1 MNMLI
6 KSLKLENF
14 RQFKGIS
21 VINFSCNPAQNVTII
36 LGDNTYG
43 KTTILQA
50 FNWCFYG
57 KAVFSNPDFLL
68 NYEIKESMKAADEV
82 NVSVEVVIS
91 HNGKEYRIVRS
102 QKYGCM
108 HEGVVIGS
116 NVVSLQVYYKQEDG
130 QEKQVPQE
138 KAKNV
143 INNILPEEFSEYFFF
158 DTERISSISA
168 RKDVASAVKGLMG
181 ITYMTKAI
189 SHLGE
194 RSKERTVIGKI
205 FSSMD
210 LNGNEKAQKA
220 LESIHHAQDEKEKIA
235 DLLSECK
242 RQINHFD
249 ARKEQLDAIL
259 RDNKLTAQFQK
270 QKEDKERDIK
280 NEQKVLS
287 DTIDLYFKEF
297 SSGSLQFF
305 AQPLITMANSFLKE
319 VNIDDK
325 GVRDLTRTTIME
337 LINRG
342 KCICGQCIEEGNEA
356 YKNLINELSYV
367 PPESIGNTVRHYRE
381 RLNFFSKNAQHVY
394 NNLAQHYRTIQRS
407 QSFIYKCEDE
417 INEIREQIAG
427 KEDMSQYEDELA
439 EVRQQLRKLSIQKD
453 QYLRDEGVKQHE
465 IDSNQKIY
473 DSLTSVSKK
482 NQEANKLMYYAEKV
496 RDWFAEKSKEKEF
509 NIREE
514 LENKVNAIFEKM
526 YHGNCRVAIDEKYNT
541 ELLTLVFN
549 QEIAAGESEGSNR
562 VKNFAFIAGLVSLAR
577 DKISSRNKNDIDLS
591 SEPYPLVM
599 DAPFSNT
606 DETHI
611 NNIAKVLP
619 DTAEQIIMFVM
630 QKDWNYAESVMS
642 SRVGRKYILIKD
654 SETCTR
660 FDI

>member
-1 MNMLI
+1 MSMLI

-21 VINFSCNPAQNVTII
+21 VVNFSCNPEQNVTII

-68 NYEIKESMKAADEV
+68 NYEIRESMKRGDDQD
-82 NVSVEVVIS
+82 VSVEVIVV
-91 HNGKEYRIVRS
+91 HNGMEYTIRRT
-102 QKYGCM
+102 QKYSCM
-108 HEGVVIGS
+108 FEGVVNGS
-116 NVVSLQVYYKQEDG
+116 TQSLCVSYKQSDG
-130 QEKQVPQE
+130 QEKTVPPE
-138 KAKNV
+138 NAKKV
-143 INNILPEEFSEYFFF
+143 ISNILPEEFLEYFFF

-210 LNGNEKAQKA
+210 HDGNEKAQKA
-220 LESIHHAQDEKEKIA
+220 LNAIHKAQEEKEKIG
-235 DLLSECK
+235 DSLSECK
-242 RQINHFD
+242 TQINHYE

-259 RDNKLTAQFQK
+259 RDNQLTAQFQK
-270 QKEDKERDIK
+270 QKEEKERDIK
-280 NEQKVLS
+280 TEQKVLS

-305 AQPLITMANSFLKE
+305 AQPLITKANSFLKD

-356 YKNLINELSYV
+356 YKNLINELNYV

-381 RLNFFSKNAQHVY
+381 RLNIFSQNAQHVY
-394 NNLAQHYRTIQRS
+394 NNLAQHYKTIQRS

-417 INEIREQIAG
+417 INDIREQIAG
-427 KEDMSQYEDELA
+427 KDDMSQYEDELA
-439 EVRQQLRKLSIQKD
+439 TVRQQLRQLSIQKD
-453 QYLRDEGVKQHE
+453 QYLRQEGEKQHE

-473 DSLTSVSKK
+473 DSLTSVSEK

-496 RDWFAEKSKEKEF
+496 RDWFTEKSKEKEF

-514 LENKVNAIFEKM
+514 LETKVNAIFEQM
-526 YHGNCRVAIDEKYNT
+526 YHGKCRVAIDEKYNT
-541 ELLTLVFN
+541 ELLTIVSN
-549 QEIAAGESEGSNR
+549 HEIAAGESEGSNR
-562 VKNFAFIAGLVSLAR
+562 VKNFAFVAGLVSLAR
-577 DKISSRNKNDIDLS
+577 EKIASRKQYDIDLS

-606 DETHI
+606 DERHI
-611 NNIAKVLP
+611 NNIARVLP

-642 SRVGRKYILIKD
+642 SRVGRKYILAQD
-654 SETCTR
+654 RETCTR
-660 FDI
+660 FVI